1 MYLQNQYKTS
11 HQWLATDLVK
21 PSLKKV
27 ITSSYEIYNEI
38 QVKMIL
44 T

>member
-1 MYLQNQYKTS
+1 MYMYLQN
-11 HQWLATDLVK
+11 HQWLATDFVK
-21 PSLKKV
+21 ASLKKV
-27 ITSSYEIYNEI
+27 ITSSYKIYNEI